1 MSLSDPEISMSS
13 DSVSSVK
20 ETSVPLFPER
30 RDDYADWKLRM
41 HAYLELRDLWDV
53 VSQPVSVG
61 IGKGSGHGKDDD
73 DKSSS
78 SSSSSS
84 LTEDEVTELADKQK
98 KVHYLLLMAFRK
110 KQLALVRQY
119 TWKDVAEVWKKID
132 SVYGTVKT
140 TESQAAM
147 LDQLNKI
154 RKNRN
159 ESIEDYIARVD
170 KLISDLAYVGEKV
183 SSLQRKY
190 YIMKGLEGLEEW
202 ELDVKFIR
210 KSEHDSSWSDDKF
223 DQYI

>member
-53 VSQPVSVG
+53 VSEPVSVG
-61 IGKGSGHGKDDD
+61 IGKGSGHGKDD

-119 TWKDVAEVWKKID
+119 TWKDVAE
-132 SVYGTVKT
+132 YG
-140 TESQAAM
+140 
-147 LDQLNKI
+147 
-154 RKNRN
+154 RK
-159 ESIEDYIARVD
+159 
-170 KLISDLAYVGEKV
+170 
-183 SSLQRKY
+183 
-190 YIMKGLEGLEEW
+190 
-202 ELDVKFIR
+202 
-210 KSEHDSSWSDDKF
+210 
-223 DQYI
+223 